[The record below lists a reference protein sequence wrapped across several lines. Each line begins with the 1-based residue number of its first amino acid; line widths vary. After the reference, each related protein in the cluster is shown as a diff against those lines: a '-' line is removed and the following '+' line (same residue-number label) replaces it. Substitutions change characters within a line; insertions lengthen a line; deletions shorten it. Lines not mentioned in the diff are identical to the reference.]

1 MTDQNIEIQG
11 RPITALAK
19 SLYELSARTT
29 PAADADLILAAAK
42 HVEGSIPAKE
52 LHIPDYELAY
62 LGGNCPVQAEG
73 TINEKPFYYRARGD
87 RWSLGIGAEPIG
99 APEWTHVEICGAALE
114 AGWMEEDEATEHLER
129 ALALYAAGRPGAQL
143 PPVG

>member
-1 MTDQNIEIQG
+1 MTDQNIETQD
-11 RPITALAK
+11 RPITDLAK

-29 PAADADLILAAAK
+29 PASDADLIQAAAK
-42 HVEGSIPAKE
+42 YVEGSIPPSE
-52 LHIPDYELAY
+52 LPVPEYDLAH

-73 TINEKPFYYRARGD
+73 VINGKSFYYRARWD
-87 RWSLGIGAEPIG
+87 RWSLSIGADPIG

-114 AGWMEEDEATEHLER
+114 AGWMEEDEAKEHLER
-129 ALALYAAGRPGAQL
+129 ALALYAAGRPGAQI